1 MPGFDRRTG
10 ALLDGFAHVEQSIE
24 VIMTTWIG
32 TRVMRRFFGGAGPV
46 LLGRK
51 LSPAEVGRFWALVVT
66 AIHAFE
72 PRYRVV
78 RITAVSDGVDAVR
91 RGELGFSIEGA
102 WRPRAHLGD
111 MTVEGLRTIRIGPMM
126 AGAA

>member
-1 MPGFDRRTG
+1 MAGFDRHTG
-10 ALLDGFAHVEQSIE
+10 QPLDGFEHVCQSIE

-32 TRVMRRFFGGAGPV
+32 TRVMRRWFGGAGPV
-46 LLGRK
+46 LLGR
-51 LSPAEVGRFWALVVT
+51 LMTSVEVGRFWALVVT

-72 PRYRVV
+72 PRYRVIRV
-78 RITAVSDGVDAVR
+78 TAISGGVEAVR

-111 MTVEGLRTIRIGPMM
+111 FTVAGIRTIDVGRLLRGT
-126 AGAA
+126 